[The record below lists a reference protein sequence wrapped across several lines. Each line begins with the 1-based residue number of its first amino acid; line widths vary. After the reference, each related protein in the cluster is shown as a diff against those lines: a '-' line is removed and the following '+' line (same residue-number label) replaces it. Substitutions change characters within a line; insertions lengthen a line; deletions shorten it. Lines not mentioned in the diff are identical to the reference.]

1 MREPTA
7 LAGDA
12 RRNDRAVAP
21 RIERRESAGSRVER
35 VSYYLALATLAG
47 VAVVLL
53 VAPTLVVLV
62 TSFTDSYSLKFPP
75 PAYSTRWYRALFDQ
89 SPEIGRA
96 ALLSA
101 KVAAAA
107 TGLSVVLAGA
117 AALALARRRAA
128 WARVLDSIF
137 MSPMMLPPLA
147 LGLALLVVFNLTGRG
162 LSLTTLVIGHVAI
175 TTPYILRT
183 TIASYSQLD
192 GALLDSARTLGARPA
207 FAFATVTLPLILP
220 GIAAGAF
227 IAFMV
232 SFDNVAISLFLSDA
246 RSVVLPILLWNIIES
261 NLDVRAAAVSGVLI
275 AATVLVALVM
285 ERLVG
290 LSRHLR

>member
-1 MREPTA
+1 MLPGGAARSEAVPT
-7 LAGDA
+7 
-12 RRNDRAVAP
+12 
-21 RIERRESAGSRVER
+21 RIERGHESAASRAER
-35 VSYYLALATLAG
+35 WSYYMALAALAL

-75 PAYSTRWYRALFDQ
+75 PAYSTRWYRALFEQ

-101 KVAAAA
+101 KVAATA
-107 TGLSVVLAGA
+107 TALSVVLAGA

-147 LGLALLVVFNLTGRG
+147 LGLALLVVFNLAGHG
-162 LSLTTLVIGHVAI
+162 LSMTTLVIGHVAI

-183 TIASYSQLD
+183 TVASYSQLD
-192 GALLDSARTLGARPA
+192 GALLDSARTLGARPT

-246 RSVVLPILLWNIIES
+246 RSEVLPILLWNIIES

-275 AATVLVALVM
+275 AATVLVALLM